1 MRIVKYISV
10 VGLALVFVA
19 FTTEAESKFF
29 TITKNME
36 LFTNVYKELNKTY
49 VDQVEPAGLMRTA
62 LTAMLKDLDPY
73 TNYITEAQI
82 EDAKLKKFGGG
93 GDIGVKLIQK
103 NDNVYIS
110 EVLEGLPADLSG
122 LKAGDEIKTIDGK
135 DLKDKSLDDIQLFLQ
150 GQPDT
155 EVGLEIIPYGQKSV
169 SEKSVQRIAIKPRD
183 ITFSKMLNDSV
194 GYVKLSTF
202 LSRGCGK
209 FVNDKITKLQE
220 ENEGFKYLVFDLRGN
235 PGGLLSESILVSNIF
250 VEKDNMIVV
259 TKGRDPENVQELKS
273 TMDPTFPD
281 LPLVVLTNNKSA
293 SASEIVSG
301 TIQDFDRGVVIGQRT
316 YGKGLVQRT
325 MDIGFNSKVKLTI
338 AKYYINSGR
347 CVQAVDYYGEYTDE
361 GAKTIADSLKNEF
374 RTLNGRIVYDNSGV
388 EPDILIENNEKN
400 AIIKGINE
408 NHFIFDYAN
417 FYASKH
423 DSIDA
428 PLDFKITD
436 KDFDDFVKFI
446 ETSKTKEVT
455 SASGDKEE
463 IKSSTSNE
471 NTFQFETEKVLEDL
485 QKATESENY
494 YDAIKAELAALKDKL
509 NQIKKTDL
517 TAQKEEIKKQL
528 KYEILNRYYYDKGRL
543 EASLNDDPEI
553 QEAFDLFGD
562 MDRYNKILGN

>member
-1 MRIVKYISV
+1 MKIVKYISV
-10 VGLALVFVA
+10 LGLAFVFIA
-19 FTTEAESKFF
+19 FTSDTESKLF

-36 LFTNVYKELNKTY
+36 LFANVYKELSKTY
-49 VDQVEPAGLMRTA
+49 VDEVEPAGLMRTA

-103 NDNVYIS
+103 DGEVLIS

-122 LKAGDEIKTIDGK
+122 LKAGDVIKAIDGK
-135 DLKDKSLDDIQLFLQ
+135 PMKDKSLDDIQLFLQ
-150 GQPDT
+150 GQPGT
-155 EVGLEIIPYGQKSV
+155 EVDLEMIPYGDKNIT
-169 SEKSVQRIAIKPRD
+169 EKSVPRIDIKPKD
-183 ITFSKMLNDSV
+183 ITFSKMLNDTV
-194 GYVKLSTF
+194 GYVKLTTF

-209 FVNDKITKLQE
+209 FVNAEIQKLKD

-250 VEKDNMIVV
+250 VEKDKMIVV

-273 TMDPTFPD
+273 PAEPTFPD
-281 LPLVVLTNNKSA
+281 IPLVVLTNNKSA

-347 CVQAVDYYGEYTDE
+347 CVQAVDYYGEYTDA
-361 GAKTIADSLKNEF
+361 GAQQIADSLKNEF

-388 EPDILIENNEKN
+388 EPDILIENDKN
-400 AIIKGINE
+400 NTVIKGINE
-408 NHFIFDYAN
+408 NHLIFDYAN
-417 FYASKH
+417 LYASKH
-423 DSIDA
+423 DSIAA
-428 PLDFKITD
+428 PLDFEITD
-436 KDFDDFVKFI
+436 KDFQDFVKFTQTTKKV
-446 ETSKTKEVT
+446 TSKEGKT
-455 SASGDKEE
+455 EE
-463 IKSSTSNE
+463 ILTDSKE
-471 NTFQFETEKVLEDL
+471 RATFQFETEDVLEDL

-494 YDAIKAELAALKDKL
+494 FESVKAELATLKDKL
-509 NQIKKTDL
+509 NEIKTSGL
-517 TAQKEEIKKQL
+517 AAQKAEIKKQL
-528 KYEILNRYYYDKGRL
+528 KYEILNRFYYDKGRL
-543 EASLNDDPEI
+543 EASLNDDPEV
-553 QEAFDLFGD
+553 QEAFKLFGD